1 MKATWEENGAEFE
14 VDGTPTEMAMT
25 LFSRSIYTPNSRKR
39 IDRIERLAHD
49 VGARVMYPMND
60 LTAGICIYVG
70 DKEAYECI
78 SYRQTE
84 GLLRS
89 LKRYGHA

>member
-1 MKATWEENGAEFE
+1 MQAVWEENGAKFE

-39 IDRIERLAHD
+39 MDRVERLAAD
-49 VGARVMYPMND
+49 IGACVQYPIND
-60 LTAGICIYVG
+60 AVAGICVFHG
-70 DKEAYECI
+70 NNAYECI

-84 GLLRS
+84 RLLRE
-89 LKRYGHA
+89 LKRSN